1 MSWKSKIGQIVFPKV
16 DLCNF
21 PLTSPRRMPGR
32 ERGWLAAGALLCC
45 AAVMLL
51 GGSLRRKGGEQR
63 IALEW
68 GSTTYVTPGK
78 YDASLDDML
87 GTLKQNSLHA
97 GQEANLETKVSA
109 SQLDNASRL
118 KSAMVHILRDLGD
131 DVQLGADGDAEPGT
145 ETLSRDQ
152 VDDLLD
158 SADDARESVKDAVRN
173 LRLLQE
179 RQQSV
184 RAKAQ
189 RVIEGLRSK
198 MAALEQH
205 NAEIAARIAQ
215 VAQMHGPQGPKGVP
229 GLPGPDGAPLAWNS
243 RRI

>member
-1 MSWKSKIGQIVFPKV
+1 MDQMMFPKV
-16 DLCNF
+16 DLRNF
-21 PLTSPRRMPGR
+21 PLTSPHRMPGR
-32 ERGWLAAGALLCC
+32 ERGWLAVGALLCC

-63 IALEW
+63 ISLEG

-131 DVQLGADGDAEPGT
+131 DVQLDADGDAEPGT

-158 SADDARESVKDAVRN
+158 SADDARESVKDAARN

-179 RQQSV
+179 RQQAV

-229 GLPGPDGAPLAWNS
+229 GLPGPDGAPLAWKS